1 MQMYIVIELVGIQM
15 RLMGTLEP
23 PLRGD
28 KMAQDQL
35 TILFRQVQ
43 TTKTAKAQELLA
55 KRSQKRGEVA
65 MPTVQQW
72 GRKESLIWPPR
83 GYLYTLGALFLA
95 CVATGFVVYLRFQY
109 GLAPLERYYLPYYL
123 RSETAGLAHP
133 ASTYQMLYV
142 FDGVSLG
149 RPALETDVQP
159 GSTVQSGGKPLPMML
174 TPQAAVHGTCFLFR
188 EAPRSYQN
196 KIIHAWI
203 AHWIYGDVFL
213 YKLFSMQ
220 LLFGA
225 MAFVLQ
231 LPFSITRDIKRI
243 KQLRYGRRL
252 KGPVLVD
259 VKSFNKA
266 VAGTGIGITTNDTKL
281 PLRIPRDAENKHF
294 LIVGD
299 TGSGKSS
306 IIRQMLYQV
315 AARGDSAIVYDPAC
329 EFVKQFYN
337 PHRGDIVLNPLDARM
352 PYWNPSK
359 ELRRKAEAKAL
370 AVSLYQ
376 PDGVTNRIF
385 VEAPQKILAHLLSY
399 LPTPEE
405 LIQWMSDP
413 AEIDRRVK
421 GTEYW
426 MLIDPKAPQQ
436 RTGVLGSLNM
446 SADSLRLL
454 PKENE
459 TASVWTAT
467 KWAETRQGWIFIT
480 SRPTMREAL
489 RPLISLWIDT
499 LVLRLLNEPMA
510 DQKPVWFVIDE
521 LASLQRLPQLHTAIT
536 ENRKSQN
543 PVILGFQGRSQMEA
557 RYGENAE
564 AMLSQP
570 ATKIFLRTTA
580 PRAAKWVSEA
590 IGEVEIERLRE
601 THYDGTRAGRN
612 FALDRQTEPLVL
624 PSEISG
630 LDDLRGFLK
639 HGNHVARFSF
649 PFIALE
655 EKSSGFDER
664 KMDDLIVPST
674 PLPIETQE
682 IQGNLLFPEYV
693 VQPSGHEME

>member
-1 MQMYIVIELVGIQM
+1 
-15 RLMGTLEP
+15 
-23 PLRGD
+23 
-28 KMAQDQL
+28 
-35 TILFRQVQ
+35 
-43 TTKTAKAQELLA
+43 
-55 KRSQKRGEVA
+55 

-72 GRKESLIWPPR
+72 GRRESIFWPPR
-83 GYLYTLGALFLA
+83 GYLYTLGAFFLA
-95 CVATGFVVYLRFQY
+95 CVATGFFIYLRFQF
-109 GLAPLERYYLPYYL
+109 GLEPLQRYYLPYYL
-123 RSETAGLAHP
+123 RSETAGIAHP
-133 ASTYQMLYV
+133 ISKYQMLYV
-142 FDGVSLG
+142 SDGEKPG
-149 RPALETDVQP
+149 RVALEADVQP
-159 GSTVQSGGKPLPMML
+159 GATIQFAGNNLPLMV
-174 TPQAAVHGTCFLFR
+174 TPEASEHGAYFLRR
-188 EAPRSYQN
+188 EAPRDYRN
-196 KIIHAWI
+196 KVLHTWLS
-203 AHWIYGDVFL
+203 HWIYADASL
-213 YKLFSMQ
+213 YDLFKMQ
-220 LLFGA
+220 LLFGLI
-225 MAFVLQ
+225 AFVLQ
-231 LPFSITRDIKRI
+231 LPASIAKDVKRI
-243 KQLRYGRRL
+243 RQLRYGRRL
-252 KGPVLVD
+252 KGPVLLSA
-259 VKSFNKA
+259 KEFTKA
-266 VAGTGIGITTNDTKL
+266 VSGNGIGITTDDCKL

-315 AARGDSAIVYDPAC
+315 DARGDCAIVYDPAC
-329 EFVKQFYN
+329 EFVKQFYD

-376 PDGVTNRIF
+376 PEGVTNRFF
-385 VEAPQKILAHLLSY
+385 VEAPQKIFAHLLSY
-399 LPTPEE
+399 LPTPED
-405 LIQWMSDP
+405 LIKWMSDP

-446 SADSLRLL
+446 SADSFRLL
-454 PKENE
+454 PREDE
-459 TASVWTAT
+459 TTSVWTAT
-467 KWAETRQGWIFIT
+467 KWAETRRGWIFIT

-499 LVLRLLNEPMA
+499 LVLRLLNEPMP

-557 RYGENAE
+557 RYGEDAE

-570 ATKIFLRTTA
+570 ATKIFLRTTE

-590 IGEVEIERLRE
+590 IGEIEIERLRE
-601 THYDGTRAGRN
+601 THYDGSRTGHN

-624 PSEISG
+624 PSEVSG

-639 HGNHVARFSF
+639 YGNHVARFSF

-655 EKSSGFDER
+655 EKSPGFDER
-664 KMDDLIVPST
+664 PMDDLIVPST
-674 PLPIETQE
+674 PLPAEPEAAQGNIQFPECAVQPASQE
-682 IQGNLLFPEYV
+682 IE
-693 VQPSGHEME
+693 

>member
-1 MQMYIVIELVGIQM
+1 
-15 RLMGTLEP
+15 
-23 PLRGD
+23 
-28 KMAQDQL
+28 
-35 TILFRQVQ
+35 
-43 TTKTAKAQELLA
+43 
-55 KRSQKRGEVA
+55 

-72 GRKESLIWPPR
+72 GRNESLIWPPR
-83 GYLYTLGALFLA
+83 GFLYTLGAFFLA
-95 CVATGFVVYLRFQY
+95 CVATGFFVYVRFQF
-109 GLAPLERYYLPYYL
+109 GLSPLERYYLPYYL

-142 FDGVSLG
+142 SDGESPG
-149 RPALETDVQP
+149 RLALESDVQS
-159 GSTVQSGGKPLPMML
+159 GSTVQFAGKPLPLTL
-174 TPQAAVHGTCFLFR
+174 TPQASVHGTYYLSR
-188 EAPRSYQN
+188 EDPRSYQN
-196 KIIHAWI
+196 KALHTWI
-203 AHWIYGDVFL
+203 AHWIYADVPL
-213 YKLFSMQ
+213 YELFSMQ
-220 LLFGA
+220 LIFGA
-225 MAFVLQ
+225 LAFALQ
-231 LPFSITRDIKRI
+231 VPFSIPKDIKRI

-259 VKSFNKA
+259 VRSFNKA
-266 VAGTGIGITTNDTKL
+266 VAGTGIGITTNDSKL

-306 IIRQMLYQV
+306 VIRQLLYQV
-315 AARGDSAIVYDPAC
+315 DARGDSAIVYDPAC
-329 EFVKQFYN
+329 EFVKQFYDA
-337 PHRGDIVLNPLDARM
+337 HRGDIVLNPLDARM

-376 PDGVTNRIF
+376 PEGVTNRFF
-385 VEAPQKILAHLLSY
+385 VEAPQKIFAHLLSY
-399 LPTPEE
+399 LPTPED
-405 LIQWMSDP
+405 LIKWMSDP

-446 SADSLRLL
+446 SADSFRLL
-454 PKENE
+454 PKEDE
-459 TASVWTAT
+459 TASQWTAT
-467 KWAETRQGWIFIT
+467 KWAETRRGWIFIT

-499 LVLRLLNEPMA
+499 LVLRLLNEPMPE
-510 DQKPVWFVIDE
+510 QKPVWFVIDE

-557 RYGENAE
+557 RYGEDAE

-570 ATKIFLRTTA
+570 ATKIFLRTTE

-601 THYDGTRAGRN
+601 THYDGSRAGKN

-655 EKSSGFDER
+655 EKAAGFDER
-664 KMDDLIVPST
+664 KMDDMIVPST
-674 PLPIETQE
+674 PLPAEPE
-682 IQGNLLFPEYV
+682 EMQGNLLFPEHA

>member
-1 MQMYIVIELVGIQM
+1 
-15 RLMGTLEP
+15 
-23 PLRGD
+23 
-28 KMAQDQL
+28 
-35 TILFRQVQ
+35 
-43 TTKTAKAQELLA
+43 
-55 KRSQKRGEVA
+55 

-72 GRKESLIWPPR
+72 GRRESIIWPPR

-95 CVATGFVVYLRFQY
+95 CVATGFFVYLRFQF
-109 GLAPLERYYLPYYL
+109 GLLPLERYYLPYYL

-133 ASTYQMLYV
+133 MSKYQMLCV
-142 FDGVSLG
+142 TDGESVS
-149 RPALETDVQP
+149 RIALEADVQP
-159 GSTVQSGGKPLPMML
+159 GSTPQFEGKPLPLML
-174 TPQAAVHGTCFLFR
+174 TPQAGIHGTYYLSR
-188 EAPRSYQN
+188 ELPRDYQN
-196 KIIHAWI
+196 KVLHAWI
-203 AHWIYGDVFL
+203 AHWIYGDVPL
-213 YKLFSMQ
+213 YNLFRMQ
-220 LLFGA
+220 LLFGLA
-225 MAFVLQ
+225 AFVLQ
-231 LPFSITRDIKRI
+231 LPFSIHKDIGRI

-252 KGPVLVD
+252 KGPVLVNA
-259 VKSFNKA
+259 KEFTAA
-266 VAGTGIGITTNDTKL
+266 VSGNGIGIKTNDFKL

-315 AARGDSAIVYDPAC
+315 DARGDSAIVYDPAC
-329 EFVKQFYN
+329 EFVKQFYDER
-337 PHRGDIVLNPLDARM
+337 RGDIVLNPLDARM

-376 PDGVTNRIF
+376 PEGVTNRFF
-385 VEAPQKILAHLLSY
+385 VEAPQKIFAHLLSY
-399 LPTPEE
+399 LPTPED
-405 LIQWMSDP
+405 LIKWMSDP

-446 SADSLRLL
+446 SADSFRLL
-454 PKENE
+454 PKESE
-459 TASVWTAT
+459 TTSAWTAT
-467 KWAETRQGWIFIT
+467 KWAETRRGWIFIT

-499 LVLRLLNEPMA
+499 LVLRLLNEPMP

-557 RYGENAE
+557 RYGEDSE

-570 ATKIFLRTTA
+570 ATKIFLRTTE

-601 THYDGTRAGRN
+601 THYDGSRAGKN

-624 PSEISG
+624 PSEVSG

-639 HGNHVARFSF
+639 YGNHVARFSF

-655 EKSSGFDER
+655 ERSPGFDER
-664 KMDDLIVPST
+664 PMDDLIVPST
-674 PLPIETQE
+674 PLPAEPE
-682 IQGNLLFPEYV
+682 EMQGNLLFPEHE
-693 VQPSGHEME
+693 VQSAGHQLE

>member
-1 MQMYIVIELVGIQM
+1 M
-15 RLMGTLEP
+15 
-23 PLRGD
+23 
-28 KMAQDQL
+28 
-35 TILFRQVQ
+35 FR
-43 TTKTAKAQELLA
+43 TAK
-55 KRSQKRGEVA
+55 RRGRA
-65 MPTVQQW
+65 
-72 GRKESLIWPPR
+72 
-83 GYLYTLGALFLA
+83 ALD
-95 CVATGFVVYLRFQY
+95 
-109 GLAPLERYYLPYYL
+109 
-123 RSETAGLAHP
+123 S
-133 ASTYQMLYV
+133 
-142 FDGVSLG
+142 
-149 RPALETDVQP
+149 DVQP
-159 GSTVQSGGKPLPMML
+159 GSTPQFGGKPLPLML
-174 TPQAAVHGTCFLFR
+174 TPEAAKHGTFYLMR
-188 EAPRSYQN
+188 ESLRNYQN
-196 KIIHAWI
+196 KALHAWI
-203 AHWIYGDVFL
+203 ARWIYQDVPI
-213 YKLFSMQ
+213 YKLFTMQ
-220 LLFGA
+220 FVFGLV
-225 MAFVLQ
+225 AFALQ
-231 LPFSITRDIKRI
+231 LPFSIRKDIRRI
-243 KQLRYGRRL
+243 KDLRYGRRL
-252 KGPVLVD
+252 KGPVLVNG
-259 VKSFNKA
+259 KQFTKA
-266 VAGTGIGITTNDTKL
+266 VAGNGIGITTNDSKL

-306 IIRQMLYQV
+306 VIRQMLYQV
-315 AARGDSAIVYDPAC
+315 EARGDSAIVYDPAC

-376 PDGVTNRIF
+376 PEGVSNRFF
-385 VEAPQKILAHLLSY
+385 VEAPQKIFAHLLTY
-399 LPTPEE
+399 LPTPED
-405 LIQWMSDP
+405 LVKWMSDP

-446 SADSLRLL
+446 SADSFRLL
-454 PKENE
+454 PKEDE
-459 TASVWTAT
+459 TSSAWTAT
-467 KWAETRQGWIFIT
+467 QWAESRRGWIFIT

-499 LVLRLLNEPMA
+499 LVLRLLNEPMP

-557 RYGENAE
+557 RYGQDAE

-570 ATKIFLRTTA
+570 ATKIFLRTTE

-601 THYDGTRAGRN
+601 THYDGSRAGKN

-624 PSEISG
+624 PSEVSG

-639 HGNHVARFSF
+639 YGNHVARFSF
-649 PFIALE
+649 PFIALR
-655 EKSSGFDER
+655 EKNPGFDER
-664 KMDDLIVPST
+664 KMDDLIIPST
-674 PLPIETQE
+674 PLPPEPE
-682 IQGNLLFPEYV
+682 EMQGNLLGTGTRCPTARAPGGVIAHAYHFKAIVRRPGADLSPEGIHGEGAELLV
-693 VQPSGHEME
+693 TTGCDRWRVARPARCTVRPCRCGFR

>member
-1 MQMYIVIELVGIQM
+1 
-15 RLMGTLEP
+15 
-23 PLRGD
+23 
-28 KMAQDQL
+28 
-35 TILFRQVQ
+35 
-43 TTKTAKAQELLA
+43 
-55 KRSQKRGEVA
+55 

-72 GRKESLIWPPR
+72 GRRESIIWPPR
-83 GYLYTLGALFLA
+83 GYLYTLGAFFLA
-95 CVATGFVVYLRFQY
+95 CVATGFFIYIRFQF
-109 GLAPLERYYLPYYL
+109 GLSPLERYYLPYYL

-133 ASTYQMLYV
+133 TSNYQMLMV
-142 FDGVSLG
+142 TDGESVS
-149 RPALETDVQP
+149 RIALEADVLP
-159 GSTVQSGGKPLPMML
+159 GSTPQLRGPDLPLKISPQSE
-174 TPQAAVHGTCFLFR
+174 VHGTYYLAH
-188 EAPRSYQN
+188 EAPRNYQN
-196 KIIHAWI
+196 KVLHAWI
-203 AHWIYGDVFL
+203 AHWIYKDVSL
-213 YKLFSMQ
+213 YEIFRMQ
-220 LLFGA
+220 LIFGLA
-225 MAFVLQ
+225 AFVFQ
-231 LPFSITRDIKRI
+231 LPFSIRKDIARI

-252 KGPVLVD
+252 KGPVIV
-259 VKSFNKA
+259 SASEFTKA
-266 VAGTGIGITTNDTKL
+266 VSGNGIGITTNDSKM

-315 AARGDSAIVYDPAC
+315 DARGDSAIVYDPAC
-329 EFVKQFYN
+329 EFVKQFYD

-352 PYWNPSK
+352 PYWNPSM

-376 PDGVTNRIF
+376 PEGVTNRFF
-385 VEAPQKILAHLLSY
+385 VEAPQKIFAHLLSY
-399 LPTPEE
+399 LPTPED

-446 SADSLRLL
+446 SADSFRLL
-454 PKENE
+454 PKEDE
-459 TASVWTAT
+459 TTSVWTAT
-467 KWAETRQGWIFIT
+467 KWAETRRGWIFIT

-499 LVLRLLNEPMA
+499 LVLRLLNEPMP

-557 RYGENAE
+557 RYGEDAE

-570 ATKIFLRTTA
+570 ATKIFLRTTE

-601 THYDGTRAGRN
+601 THYDGTRSGRN

-624 PSEISG
+624 PSEVSG

-639 HGNHVARFSF
+639 YGNHVARFSF

-655 EKSSGFDER
+655 EKSPGFDER
-664 KMDDLIVPST
+664 TMDDLIVPST
-674 PLPIETQE
+674 PLAADPEAA
-682 IQGNLLFPEYV
+682 QGNLQFPEYEA
-693 VQPSGHEME
+693 QTAGHQLE